1 MKKYDLEYEPL
12 PVLWP
17 KECTYSVKE
26 YKGSTLKQ
34 GAALGLKYRLYVSG
48 WTLKNHL
55 ERLLK
60 APRSLK
66 RFTIYIAFK
75 DQFPVGILL
84 VIKNKYVA
92 VKITVF
98 TFVRSKLRKQGIG
111 RLMIERLIT
120 DNPASTFRYMQ
131 GNNGSPKFYEKVFG
145 DRGDH
150 AFFLKTTCTPL

>member
-1 MKKYDLEYEPL
+1 MAKYDLKYEPL

-48 WTLKNHL
+48 WVLKDHL
-55 ERLLK
+55 ERLIK

-75 DQFPVGILL
+75 NQFPVGILL
-84 VIKNKYVA
+84 VIKNQYVA
-92 VKITVF
+92 VKITVV

-131 GNNGSPKFYEKVFG
+131 GNNGSTKFYEKVFG
-145 DRGDH
+145 ERGDH
-150 AFFLKTTCTPL
+150 AFFLNTTCTPL